1 MFKERHVLLLKEIKC
16 NKFVFMNNSEGF
28 VLTNKET
35 YRNCYWFLETNIF
48 VWTIKN
54 LSYMNE

>member
-16 NKFVFMNNSEGF
+16 NKFVFINNSEGF

-35 YRNCYWFLETNIF
+35 YRNCYLFLETNIF
-48 VWTIKN
+48 V
-54 LSYMNE
+54 